1 MCVCACVIKHS
12 APLGQISSAVRV
24 TEGSL
29 GVTSI
34 WWYLKLSA
42 LNEVIE
48 ESKKGGGGA
57 VDGHGGLSPR
67 IPDV

>member
-24 TEGSL
+24 VEGSL

-48 ESKKGGGGA
+48 ESKKKGRG
-57 VDGHGGLSPR
+57 VDGRGGLSPG